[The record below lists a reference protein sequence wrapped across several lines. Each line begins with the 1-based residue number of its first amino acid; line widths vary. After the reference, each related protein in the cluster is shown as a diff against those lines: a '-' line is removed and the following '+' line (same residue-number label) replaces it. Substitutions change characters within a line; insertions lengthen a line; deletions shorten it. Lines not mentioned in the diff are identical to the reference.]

1 MWVWFMPI
9 IPPIK
14 AFNEATR
21 KISWV
26 MYGFIIKSENING
39 ANFCHVDSNIHET
52 HEIEVITE
60 GYQKWRG
67 AAPSFS
73 IIDAK
78 SRIIMIFM
86 FAEYHIDRLDIKR
99 ILEPRLCARKYF
111 TVASVSWDV
120 LLLFIMGINLNRLI
134 SIAIH
139 RNNQLVLDR
148 AITALKKREAIDRMI
163 KGFLI

>member
-9 IPPIK
+9 IPPIR

-21 KISWV
+21 KINWV
-26 MYGFIIKSENING
+26 MYGFMIKSENIKG
-39 ANFCHVDSNIHET
+39 ANFCHVDSNIHEI

-73 IIDAK
+73 RIDAR
-78 SRIIMIFM
+78 SRVIIRFI
-86 FAEYHIDRLDIKR
+86 FAEYHIDILDINR

-111 TVASVSWDV
+111 TVASVSWEV

-148 AITALKKREAIDRMI
+148 AITALKKRVDIDKMI